1 MASASIAGLPMS
13 AASLRLAR
21 EHGHDDERYAGDD
34 DSEEAVL
41 GRLSPEQIDGR
52 FVADIQS
59 QGKEAD
65 GHNPER
71 NPFDLLAVSFV
82 GVGIDAPEQRGAGG
96 DFDEAIH
103 TKCDQRNAAG
113 EYAREH
119 GNKAFEAVPDDG
131 EIFELLAAA
140 NEVRAVECQFGHV
153 VSVSD
158 RGCSSAARIV
168 E

>member
-1 MASASIAGLPMS
+1 MF
-13 AASLRLAR
+13 
-21 EHGHDDERYAGDD
+21 
-34 DSEEAVL
+34 

-52 FVADIQS
+52 FVADIKS

-71 NPFDLLAVSFV
+71 DPFDFLAVTFV
-82 GVGIDAPEQRGAGG
+82 GVGIDPPEQRGAGG

-113 EYAREH
+113 EYASEH
-119 GNKAFEAVPDDG
+119 GNEAFEAIPDDG

-140 NEVRAVECQFGHV
+140 NQVLAVECQFGHI

-158 RGCSSAARIV
+158 RGCSSGARIV